1 MRTGAGTEVAAHE
14 RVATALMAA
23 LEAGDTDAL
32 AALYAPDVAVWH
44 NYDRIEQTGAE
55 SVRTLAWMS
64 RRVQGMRYEN
74 VRRVLV
80 EDGFVQQH
88 LMSAI
93 DPAFTAPCMLRVWCR
108 DGRITRIEEYL
119 DSADVAV
126 VRAMAAEHLR
136 QKTSQKTSQSLNT
149 AAEPEG

>member
-1 MRTGAGTEVAAHE
+1 MKAWDYEL
-14 RVATALMAA
+14 VATALMAA

-55 SVRTLAWMS
+55 SVRTLAWMT
-64 RRVQGMRYEN
+64 RRVRGMRYEN
-74 VRRVLV
+74 VRRVIV

-88 LMSAI
+88 VMSAT

-108 DGRITRIEEYL
+108 EDRIIRIEEYL
-119 DSADVAV
+119 DSADVAA
-126 VRAMAAEHLR
+126 VRDMAAEHLR
-136 QKTSQKTSQSLNT
+136 SKAQP
-149 AAEPEG
+149 AGRP